1 MVATLQCRIWCSCF
15 WYLNVASAALGSQR
29 ERREEGKT
37 SRRTSSQTP
46 EENRFLRFVQ
56 FTASVLTFSSL
67 SVIKKNLVTL
77 FYCQKM
83 FHTRTF
89 LVSSLHFHFQR
100 ELIPRCLTYN
110 NDTSLIVAEEPER
123 VGLSRDTKN
132 SPLRSLWGVNKNLK
146 KAFWKQTLMDWISWR
161 RAEIYI
167 YFFNYSIMLSETA
180 VCVWEA
186 ACTDWNLF
194 CTFFGNFSLYW

>member
-1 MVATLQCRIWCSCF
+1 MFMFLISKCCLSSSGKPKGKKGGGKDKPK
-15 WYLNVASAALGSQR
+15 NVKSNTGGEQV
-29 ERREEGKT
+29 
-37 SRRTSSQTP
+37 P
-46 EENRFLRFVQ
+46 EVCTVYSISFDIFIPFSYQKEPCDIVLLSENVPY
-56 FTASVLTFSSL
+56 S
-67 SVIKKNLVTL
+67 
-77 FYCQKM
+77 Y
-83 FHTRTF
+83 F

-132 SPLRSLWGVNKNLK
+132 SPLRSLWGGNKNSK

-186 ACTDWNLF
+186 VCTDWNLF